1 MGRSITARLLDAIYE
16 LSGVRLGADVFP
28 ATRDTETAVA
38 SVLALAALSDG
49 SVSTEESERLVIILR
64 RNFDLEAGT
73 ALALITRAIHE
84 LPVHD
89 GMSKLLKEL
98 NSALSVRNKESLI
111 VMLLEVIAADGRKEA
126 EEMEVLANF
135 VFGLG
140 LSARSMDRAYERYF
154 SSRRGKADEARR
166 SP

>member
-73 ALALITRAIHE
+73 ALALITRVIHE

-98 NSALSVRNKESLI
+98 NSPVYRWPAPARVRTSPPL
-111 VMLLEVIAADGRKEA
+111 RSTTSPH
-126 EEMEVLANF
+126 
-135 VFGLG
+135 
-140 LSARSMDRAYERYF
+140 SA
-154 SSRRGKADEARR
+154 
-166 SP
+166 